1 MYNSTGRSGI
11 GEAFTGETYKGHTW
25 QDIGGVSP
33 NGRQYMSEVTGQP
46 NNLSGSAYWE
56 MRKDLPDMLDSATV
70 ITAESYKT
78 PSYYH
83 QPKKAKPVEIDSSA
97 HASDTFGEVEQAAV
111 ENTPV
116 DVHINVPKTLVDT
129 PKSTQ
134 REKNAERTIGF
145 LVLVITATV
154 VFNVLF

>member
-11 GEAFTGETYKGHTW
+11 GEAFTGDEYKGHTW

-33 NGRQYMSEVTGQP
+33 NGRQFMSEITGQP
-46 NNLSGSAYWE
+46 FDLSGSKYWE

-83 QPKKAKPVEIDSSA
+83 QPKKAKSVEIDSSA

-111 ENTPV
+111 ENTAV

-129 PKSTQ
+129 HKPTQ

-145 LVLVITATV
+145 LVLIITAISM
-154 VFNVLF
+154 FNALF